1 MLLAPSLFANTLLQQ
16 RLYKLLAGLLLLA
29 LALVFHLPSLT
40 WLPRGIH
47 EWAQADRLALALSFY
62 DHGMNFFRPQTFNI
76 SSIDGVVGVEFPLV
90 PYVAALA
97 AKLTGR
103 DTIVFWF
110 RGLTVGATVW
120 GCYYLFRL
128 VFERTQQFVAAL
140 LPGVFLATSPVFAYY
155 AGNFLP
161 DPVGVAITLVA
172 FYYLMQY
179 QQHAAYWHLGLALG
193 LFTLASLVKTS
204 SAIYLVSAI
213 GIVLLWS
220 YLRPSVLTVRQK
232 VGFLGMCAISVAAI
246 GGYILFNRHL
256 NETYGATLFLAKAM
270 PFENQQQYDM
280 VRLRIE
286 DGWWYEYF
294 TKAHYIVLQLSAV
307 VCLISL
313 PRILRHDWFW
323 AAQLLLAAVG
333 GWLFFRLMGLQ
344 FADHDYYVLAPY
356 WPVLTLLVALAV
368 VQACGVQVPSLRWN
382 GVLQGAR
389 YVAVGVALVALVGL
403 ALQHHRRRLNDP
415 YRPFSDY
422 YTYRWMQG
430 GAQALSAARVPDEAT
445 LLVVGED
452 APNLS
457 LVYFNRRGIVWNLN
471 VAQTNTAQILDK
483 MTSSGLDYLLMRQEV
498 YQQLAQTHPD
508 LLRSFTTKINNQRYA
523 VLVRNNAIKHW

>member
-1 MLLAPSLFANTLLQQ
+1 MQ
-16 RLYKLLAGLLLLA
+16 RLYKLLAVLLLLA

-62 DHGMNFFRPQTFNI
+62 DHGMNFFRPQTLNI

-90 PYVAALA
+90 PYVAALV

-110 RGLTVGATVW
+110 RALTVGATVC

-128 VFERTQQFVAAL
+128 VFERTQHFAAAL
-140 LPGVFLATSPVFAYY
+140 LPGVFLATSPVFSYY

-179 QQHAAYWHLGLALG
+179 QQHASYRHLLLALG

-204 SAIYLVSAI
+204 SAIYLVAAI
-213 GIVLLWS
+213 GTVLLWS
-220 YLRPSVLTVRQK
+220 YLYPGVLTVRQK
-232 VGFLGMCAISVAAI
+232 LGFLGMCAISVAAI
-246 GGYILFNRHL
+246 GGYIVFNRHL

-280 VRLRIE
+280 VRMRIL

-294 TKAHYIVLQLSAV
+294 TKAHYFVLQLSAGI
-307 VCLISL
+307 CLISL
-313 PRILRHDWFW
+313 PQLLRHNWFW
-323 AAQLLLAAVG
+323 TAQLLLAAVG

-356 WPVLTLLVALAV
+356 WPALTLLVALAV
-368 VQACGVQVPSLRWN
+368 VQGWGVQVASPRWN
-382 GVLQGAR
+382 GMLQGAR
-389 YVAVGVALVALVGL
+389 YVAVGVALVGLVVL
-403 ALQHHRRRLNDP
+403 ALQHHRRRLSDP
-415 YRPFSDY
+415 YPPFSDY

-430 GAQALSAARVPDEAT
+430 GSQALSAASVPEEAT
-445 LLVVGED
+445 LLVLGEK

-457 LVYFNRRGIVWNLN
+457 LVYFNRRGIVWNPDL
-471 VAQTNTAQILDK
+471 AQTSTAQVLDK
-483 MTSSGLDYLLMRQEV
+483 MTAAGLDYLLMRQDI

-508 LLRSFTTKINNQRYA
+508 LLRSLTTKISNQRYA
-523 VLVRNNAIKHW
+523 VLARNNAVKHW